1 MALIKE
7 IKLGQ
12 AQIEFHIDNK
22 PTEEQLKN
30 RLIKIYDTVNKIS
43 TAAEKR
49 GVDTSKWFYT
59 SKQIKS
65 MKETKSQLF
74 I

>member
-1 MALIKE
+1 MALIKKVK
-7 IKLGQ
+7 IGQ
-12 AQIEFHIDNK
+12 TQIEFHIDNV
-22 PTEEQLKN
+22 PTDEQLKK
-30 RLIKIYDTVNKIS
+30 RLIKIYDAINEIS
-43 TAAEKR
+43 VDAEKR

-65 MKETKSQLF
+65 MKETNSQLF